1 LEWRAHQPAFVAL
14 RVIKFMKTVTVH
26 LVFNL
31 GWDPEHGSLDK
42 LNELYQLEDKLGE
55 ILNAGGLGDVDGHEV
70 SIDVSEA
77 SIFLAGRNSQ
87 KILAAIRDTL
97 IAVAFATSIK
107 VSVGRETII
116 VLPVQSGSA

>member
-1 LEWRAHQPAFVAL
+1 LEWGAYQLTYVAF
-14 RVIKFMKTVTVH
+14 RVIRFMKTVTVH

-31 GWDPEHGSLDK
+31 GWDPEHGNLDK

-70 SIDVSEA
+70 STDVSEA

-87 KILAAIRDTL
+87 KIFAAIRDIL
-97 IAVAFATSIK
+97 IAVEFATSVKI
-107 VSVGRETII
+107 SIGRETVI
-116 VLPVQSGSA
+116 VVPVPSGGA